1 MESHSMSGNIALKRT
16 DTGFTL
22 SYKNRI
28 IFSHSSNNPAIVLG
42 QGTFTFKDNHG
53 LYKFKEK
60 VIQKI
65 PLPDLVEEQA
75 EKVTL
80 GDKNKRVKLTIS
92 FEENN
97 DRLKMAFKCTD
108 SSFNRFWFR
117 FSADAFEGI
126 YGGGEQFSEL
136 NLKGKKLPLWCQE
149 QGVGRGDPW
158 FFTFLANLVKGV
170 GGSWYTTYH
179 AQPTFVS
186 SHAYFIHSTHT
197 AYSEVD
203 FRRPNESTLYVWEIP
218 KEIYVGVFDDLKKA
232 IGNVT
237 ALLGRQPELP
247 EWCYDGVWLAI
258 QKGSNAVRTRLAKAL
273 EKGVKVAAIW
283 SQDWQGTRKT
293 AFGTQLMWNWQYSTE
308 LFPDMKEFIAELRS
322 KGIRFLGYSNSFL
335 AIEKNLYA
343 EAKEKGYCVK
353 NRNGEDYYVY
363 VTTFPAAIVDLT
375 NPEAYAWLKSVLKN
389 NMIGIGL
396 SGWMADFG
404 EYLPPDAVL
413 HSGEDAALV
422 HNKFPVLWQKLNY
435 EAVKEAGKL
444 GEVIFFTRAGFS
456 ETSRYS
462 TLIWAGDQVPTF
474 SIHDGL
480 ASVICAGLSIGFSG
494 VGYYHSDIGG
504 YTTIGPFKR
513 DKEVFMRW
521 AEHSAFTVVM
531 RGHEGN
537 RPEQNWQFDHDE
549 ECLEHLAKMSKI
561 HASMKSYMIELSKE
575 YQNTGIPPMRAMIIH
590 YQKDPEVLN
599 MKYQYMFGPDLI
611 VAPVYKKSQITQNV
625 YIPNT
630 ETEHWIHIWSG
641 TEMKP
646 GYSSVDAPLGKPA
659 VFYRKE
665 SKYAELFE
673 SWKPY

>member
-1 MESHSMSGNIALKRT
+1 MNDHIRIIKNE
-16 DTGFTL
+16 TGFSV
-22 SYKNRI
+22 SYKDRI
-28 IFSHSSNNPAIVLG
+28 IFSHSPSKPLITLG
-42 QGTFTFKDNHG
+42 KGTFSFKDNHG

-60 VIQKI
+60 VSKKLSLTQT
-65 PLPDLVEEQA
+65 A
-75 EKVTL
+75 EINENSILLSDNT
-80 GDKNKRVKLTIS
+80 GTVKLTIILKN
-92 FEENN
+92 EN
-97 DRLKMAFKCTD
+97 DRLRI
-108 SSFNRFWFR
+108 SFQCSDNSLNRFWIR
-117 FSADAFEGI
+117 FAADPHEGI
-126 YGGGEQFSEL
+126 YGGGEQFSEF
-136 NLKGKKLPLWCQE
+136 NLKGKKMPLWCQE
-149 QGVGRGDPW
+149 QGIGRGDPW
-158 FFTFLANLVKGV
+158 WFTFIANLGGGV

-186 SHAYFIHSTHT
+186 SNSYFIHSTHT

-203 FRRPNESTLYVWEIP
+203 FKNQNESELYVWEIP
-218 KEIYVGVFDDLKKA
+218 KDIYVGVFADLKQT
-232 IGNVT
+232 IGNLT
-237 ALLGRQPELP
+237 ELLGRQPELP

-293 AFGTQLMWNWQYSTE
+293 AFGTQLMWNWQYSPE
-308 LFPDMKEFIAELRS
+308 LFPDIKKFIAELRS

-335 AIEKNLYA
+335 AVEKNLYA

-353 NRNGEDYYVY
+353 NKNGEDYYVY

-375 NPEAYAWLKSVLKN
+375 NPEAYEWLKNVLKN

-422 HNKFPVLWQKLNY
+422 HNKFPVLWQKMNY

-444 GEVIFFTRAGFS
+444 GEVVFFTRSGFS
-456 ETSRYS
+456 ETSKYS
-462 TLIWAGDQVPTF
+462 TLIWAGDQLPTF

-480 ASVICAGLSIGFSG
+480 ASVICAGVSIGFSG

-504 YTTIGPFKR
+504 YTTIGPIKR
-513 DKEVFMRW
+513 EKEIFMRW

-531 RGHEGN
+531 RSHEGN

-549 ECLEHLAKMSKI
+549 DCLKHLAKMSKI
-561 HASMKSYMIELSKE
+561 HASMKPYMIELSKE
-575 YQNTGIPPMRAMIIH
+575 YQKTGIPPMRAMILH
-590 YQKDPEVLN
+590 YQKDPEVFN

-611 VAPVYKKSQITQNV
+611 VAPVYRKGQITQNV
-625 YIPNT
+625 YIPNS
-630 ETEHWIHIWSG
+630 ESEQWVHVWSG
-641 TEMKP
+641 KEIKP
-646 GYSSVDAPLGKPA
+646 GYSTVEAPLGKPP
-659 VFYRKE
+659 VFYRKG
-665 SKYAELFE
+665 SKYDEIFN
-673 SWKPY
+673 SWKNF